1 MERRYNVHYEEY
13 MTRVLNFMSVR
24 YDVNVL
30 VILPAMLDGE
40 IEHFDIYLDVL
51 EWVTEHDSD
60 SLATTWVF
68 IVSCLNSYGMGT

>member
-40 IEHFDIYLDVL
+40 IEHLDISLDVL
-51 EWVTEHDSD
+51 DWVTEHDSD
-60 SLATTWVF
+60 SLATIWVF
-68 IVSCLNSYGMGT
+68 IMSCLNSYGMGT

>member
-24 YDVNVL
+24 YDVIVL

-68 IVSCLNSYGMGT
+68 IMSCLNSYGMGT